1 MAKKDRAEKE
11 SNKNNRIAVW
21 SPDEYAREMD
31 RVFSDFEQR
40 MNKSF
45 PGSFGGGF
53 PFPRW
58 RSFELP
64 EVRRPFADLIDAG
77 SEYRARVEVPGIPK
91 EKLNI
96 SVTPKEIKIEGE
108 AESNFDEKKEGF
120 VRRERTYSKVR
131 RELAFPEDVIAE
143 KAEATV
149 KDGVLEVRV
158 PKKVPSEAKTHK
170 VQIK

>member
-1 MAKKDRAEKE
+1 LPKKNKVEKD
-11 SNKNNRIAVW
+11 SNKNNPIAVW
-21 SPDEYAREMD
+21 SPDDYAREMD
-31 RVFSDFEQR
+31 RVFSDFERR
-40 MNKSF
+40 MEKSF
-45 PGSFGGGF
+45 PGSLGGGLT
-53 PFPRW
+53 FPRW

-77 SEYRARVEVPGIPK
+77 TEYRARVEVPGIPK

-120 VRRERTYSKVR
+120 VRRERTYSKVK
-131 RELAFPEDVIAE
+131 REMAFPEDVIAE

-149 KDGVLEVRV
+149 KDGILEVRV
-158 PKKVPSEAKTHK
+158 PKKVPSETKTHR
-170 VQIK
+170 VQVK

>member
-1 MAKKDRAEKE
+1 MAKKDKAGKE
-11 SNKNNRIAVW
+11 SSKGTQIAVW

-31 RVFSDFEQR
+31 RVLSDFERR
-40 MNKSF
+40 MERSL
-45 PGSFGGGF
+45 PGSFGVGL

-64 EVRRPFADLIDAG
+64 EVRHPFADLIDGG
-77 SEYRARVEVPGIPK
+77 SEYRVRVEVPGIPK

-96 SVTPKEIKIEGE
+96 SVTPKDIKIEGE
-108 AESNFDEKKEGF
+108 AESNIDEKKEGF

-131 RELAFPEDVIAE
+131 REMAFPEDVVAE

-149 KDGVLEVRV
+149 KDGILEVRV
-158 PKKVPSEAKTHK
+158 PKKVPSETKTHK
-170 VQIK
+170 IQVK